1 MSTAYLL
8 CLAAGAI
15 AVMLLLVIKAKMP
28 AFVAMILVSLVT
40 ALAGGIAPEK
50 VITVLTN
57 GMGKTLGSVAIIV
70 GLGAM
75 LGRMIELSGGAEN
88 LARRFT
94 ARLGEKRVVLAVT
107 CAAFVLGIPVSFDVG
122 VIILAPIVF
131 GFAAVAR
138 ISPLKI
144 GLPVAAVL
152 LAVHVAVPPHPGP
165 VAAAATL
172 GADAGLLT
180 ILGLLAC
187 IPMSVVCYLV
197 SQRMRYDRITLQDS
211 PATEAL
217 KTAEHSTDLAT
228 GSYAGGADAPRR
240 KVPSAGTVMALI
252 LIPIG
257 MIMAGTT
264 GAMLLPKGTLRNIL
278 SLVGAPPFALL
289 VGALLAYYVIS
300 LNQGWS
306 MERGGELMDSALP
319 MVAVIIFVTGAG
331 GVFAN
336 VLIETG
342 VGKALSGSLAGL
354 GMPVL
359 LMAYLIAVGLRVAQG
374 SATVAILTT
383 AGLVQP
389 SIASGGFSSVQV
401 VLILLAIAFGGY
413 AASHVNDSGFWIVT
427 RYLGLSVADGLKTW
441 TVLST
446 IGSLVGFATVAA
458 AWALV

>member
-8 CLAAGAI
+8 TLAVVAI
-15 AVMLLLVIKAKMP
+15 GVLLFLVIKVKMP
-28 AFVAMILVSLVT
+28 AFVAVILVAFVT
-40 ALAGGIAPEK
+40 ALAGGIPLAK
-50 VITVLTN
+50 VVPTLTN

-75 LGRMIELSGGAEN
+75 LGRMIEVSGGAEN

-94 ARLGEKRVVLAVT
+94 ERLGAKRVVLAVT
-107 CAAFVLGIPVSFDVG
+107 CAAFILGIPVFFDVG

-131 GFAAVAR
+131 GFAAVAG

-144 GLPVAAVL
+144 GLPVSAVL

-165 VAAAATL
+165 VAAATTL
-172 GADAGLLT
+172 GADPGLLT
-180 ILGLLAC
+180 ILGLLLC

-197 SQRMRYDRITLQDS
+197 SQRMPISRITLLDS
-211 PATEAL
+211 PATEAIA
-217 KTAEHSTDLAT
+217 TAERGPADRSDRRVPGAGMVLA
-228 GSYAGGADAPRR
+228 
-240 KVPSAGTVMALI
+240 MI
-252 LIPIG
+252 LIPIAL
-257 MIMAGTT
+257 IMLGTT
-264 GAMLLPKGTLRNIL
+264 GAMLLDKGTARDVLGLI
-278 SLVGAPPFALL
+278 GAPPFALL
-289 VGALLAYYVIS
+289 VGAVLAYLVVS
-300 LNQGWS
+300 RNQGWDLEKRS
-306 MERGGELMDSALP
+306 EVMDSALP

-342 VGKALSGSLAGL
+342 VGKALSGSLAGM

-359 LMAYLIAVGLRVAQG
+359 LMAYIIAAGLRIAQG

-389 SIASGGFSSVQV
+389 SLAGGGYSQLQI
-401 VLILLAIAFGGY
+401 VLILLAISFGGY
-413 AASHVNDSGFWIVT
+413 IASHINDSGFWIVT
-427 RYLGLSVADGLKTW
+427 RYMGLSVADGLKSW
-441 TVLST
+441 TVLTT

-458 AWALV
+458 VWMIA

>member
-8 CLAAGAI
+8 GLAVVAI
-15 AVMLLLVIKAKMP
+15 AILLLLVIKAKMP
-28 AFVAMILVSLVT
+28 AFVAMILVSFAT
-40 ALAGGIAPEK
+40 AIAGGIPLAK
-50 VITVLTN
+50 VVPTLTG

-75 LGRMIELSGGAEN
+75 LGRMIEVSGGAEN

-94 ARLGEKRVVLAVT
+94 ERLGAKRVVLAVT
-107 CAAFVLGIPVSFDVG
+107 CAAFILGIPVFFDVG

-144 GLPVAAVL
+144 GLPVSAVL

-180 ILGLLAC
+180 VCGLLAC
-187 IPMSVVCYLV
+187 IPMAIVCYLV
-197 SQRMRYDRITLQDS
+197 SQRMSYDHIELLDS
-211 PATEAL
+211 PATEAI
-217 KTAEHSTDLAT
+217 KAAESAPVEST
-228 GSYAGGADAPRR
+228 RR
-240 KVPSAGTVMALI
+240 VPGAGTVMGLI
-252 LIPIG
+252 LVPIA
-257 MIMAGTT
+257 MIMLGTT
-264 GAMLLPKGTLRNIL
+264 GSMLLPKGTARDVLGLI
-278 SLVGAPPFALL
+278 GAPPFALL
-289 VGALLAYYVIS
+289 VGALLAYWVIS
-300 LNQGWS
+300 ANQGWDLDRRS
-306 MERGGELMDSALP
+306 DVMDSALP

-342 VGKALSGSLAGL
+342 VGKALSGSLQSM
-354 GMPVL
+354 GMPIL
-359 LMAYLIAVGLRVAQG
+359 LMAYVIAAGLRIAQG

-383 AGLVQP
+383 AGLVQ
-389 SIASGGFSSVQV
+389 SAVAAGGYSQIQV

-413 AASHVNDSGFWIVT
+413 IASHINDSGFWIVT
-427 RYLGLSVADGLKTW
+427 RYMGLSVADGLKTW

-458 AWALV
+458 AWMVV